1 VGHCTQWDGRR
12 VDSTAKPGAGA
23 RVAGGP
29 RRRAQTGQAPQ
40 RRRQPARPADPR
52 RLTSSPLIRNC
63 TGARSLR
70 PLRRLYL
77 EQQQRRSR
85 PLLPVET
92 GTATPPVLTAPWA
105 QTGERVQ
112 HDDRACGATA
122 SRHRQQWSA
131 CRAGCCLS
139 RIAALR
145 DRPGRAVHPGRKRQ
159 RARERNSASH
169 EPFADGASWRFGSAI
184 ASRDA
189 GLRHGPTHR
198 RSRVRSRIACQ
209 AGTSVTLRL
218 RHTPSGTRTWGPRYR
233 SSEVRDASKPDRDAD
248 FPGRVVVEQNEVRR
262 PRRRI
267 RLAVEP

>member
-1 VGHCTQWDGRR
+1 MRSRRQLRVRVKIRNDGRHSPSR
-12 VDSTAKPGAGA
+12 HEAMRSGRTTLPILVDSRA
-23 RVAGGP
+23 RSVVA
-29 RRRAQTGQAPQ
+29 RRAKAVALPGD
-40 RRRQPARPADPR
+40 RSYR
-52 RLTSSPLIRNC
+52 TSP
-63 TGARSLR
+63 
-70 PLRRLYL
+70 
-77 EQQQRRSR
+77 
-85 PLLPVET
+85 
-92 GTATPPVLTAPWA
+92 
-105 QTGERVQ
+105 
-112 HDDRACGATA
+112 
-122 SRHRQQWSA
+122 
-131 CRAGCCLS
+131 
-139 RIAALR
+139 R
-145 DRPGRAVHPGRKRQ
+145 DRPTDSLLRFAHSSTQGPPWPSSASGRKRQ

-169 EPFADGASWRFGSAI
+169 EPFADGASGRFGSAI